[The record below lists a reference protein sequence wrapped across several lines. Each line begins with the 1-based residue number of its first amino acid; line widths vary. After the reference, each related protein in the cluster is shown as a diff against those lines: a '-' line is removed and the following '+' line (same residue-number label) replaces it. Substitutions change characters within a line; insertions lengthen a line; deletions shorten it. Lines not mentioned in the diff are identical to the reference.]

1 MNIRIIALCLTF
13 VAPLALAQG
22 SSKPAV
28 KAAAAERAA
37 MLETLQRGKQIKG
50 SRGEYRHLPEV
61 LAVERSA
68 QQETPQQALARF
80 GASGDQLIETKGK
93 LVLFRFTHP
102 KGAFVERVAGSAV
115 YPTVLNDRT
124 GTFGVLIGTLV
135 VKPKSMADAG
145 GIASRYGLEMVKEYA
160 HLHTVLYRVKSNMDI
175 ADVTTAL
182 QADPRIESAYPE
194 IIEHVY
200 SPK

>member
-1 MNIRIIALCLTF
+1 M
-13 VAPLALAQG
+13 
-22 SSKPAV
+22 
-28 KAAAAERAA
+28 AAAAKRAA

-50 SRGEYRHLPEV
+50 SHEQYRHLPEV
-61 LAVERSA
+61 LAVERRGSA
-68 QQETPQQALARF
+68 ETPQQAISRV
-80 GASGDQLIETKGK
+80 GGSGRQVLETKGN
-93 LVLFRFTHP
+93 LVLFRSTQQKP
-102 KGAFVERVAGSAV
+102 AFVERVGVSAV

-124 GTFGVLIGTLV
+124 GTFGVLIGTLA

-145 GIASRYGLEMVKEYA
+145 GIASRYGLEMIKEYA
-160 HLHTVLYRVKSNMDI
+160 HLRTVFYRVKSNMDI
-175 ADVTTAL
+175 ADVTAAL